1 MLRSSEIKPLFVDLS
16 LCDKSFFFTF
26 FFARGLL
33 LRPLATSAVHVT
45 FTSPT
50 VLPHHS
56 RLVVNRPIEGKRC
69 AFFFWYF
76 FHTWSTIS
84 GPRKLRVSYFALQPY
99 SFGCATD
106 WRMSKSL
113 LDESRIFL
121 KKKFFYT
128 WSTISGNREVRLSYF
143 LHVSA
148 LQQYYLRNTNAWWT
162 SQLVGLR
169 STAFFKK
176 ISFSR
181 GLLLGP
187 LGTPYLLFSYLNLN
201 FNPLPTLYFMFQ
213 SCFDTFRYIF
223 IKLVHTFAVLWS
235 I

>member
-1 MLRSSEIKPLFVDLS
+1 M
-16 LCDKSFFFTF
+16 
-26 FFARGLL
+26 
-33 LRPLATSAVHVT
+33 H
-45 FTSPT
+45 
-50 VLPHHS
+50 
-56 RLVVNRPIEGKRC
+56 
-69 AFFFWYF
+69 FFWYF

-84 GPRKLRVSYFALQPY
+84 GPRKLRVSYFALRPY

-128 WSTISGNREVRLSYF
+128 WSTISGTGEVRLSYF

-148 LQQYYLRNTNAWWT
+148 SQQYYLRSTNGWWT

-187 LGTPYLLFSYLNLN
+187 LGTPYLLVFSSLLV
-201 FNPLPTLYFMFQ
+201 LIWISTLYPRCIL
-213 SCFDTFRYIF
+213 CF
-223 IKLVHTFAVLWS
+223 KVVS
-235 I
+235 ILFVIYS